1 MVYISYF
8 ALRFCIHYTQSNLY
22 ELEFM
27 SEWDGLASNNQ
38 GIMILGA
45 TNRPF
50 DLDDAILRRMPRR
63 VLVDLPT
70 AQQRK
75 QIFSVHLNGE
85 SLDKDVSLE
94 ELSKKTEH
102 YSGSDIK
109 NVCVA
114 AALGRVKESI
124 LRESMDPVSQG
135 SSDKDMI
142 LDKLSALEDWNSVLG
157 SGPSTKKDVTLPP
170 LTSSHF
176 DLAFKEVPPSLTDE
190 MQTLV
195 ELRKWN
201 AVYGE
206 NGGSKKKGPAW
217 GFNLETTSEVSF
229 DTSKAGSKE

>member
-1 MVYISYF
+1 
-8 ALRFCIHYTQSNLY
+8 
-22 ELEFM
+22 M

-38 GIMILGA
+38 GVMILGA

-63 VLVDLPT
+63 VLIDLPT
-70 AQQRK
+70 EQQRK
-75 QIFSVHLNGE
+75 QIFSIHLGGE
-85 SLDKDVSLE
+85 SLHSELSLE
-94 ELSKKTEH
+94 ELSKRTEH

-124 LRESMDPVSQG
+124 LRETLEMSE
-135 SSDKDMI
+135 DKDDAAI
-142 LDKLSALEDWNSVLG
+142 SKKLSALEDWNTVLG
-157 SGPSTKKDVTLPP
+157 SEPVSSSQEKELSLPP
-170 LTSSHF
+170 LTSNHF

-206 NGGSKKKGPAW
+206 NGGSKKKGPSW
-217 GFNLETTSEVSF
+217 GFSNAEEVS
-229 DTSKAGSKE
+229 SKKVEKEKE